1 MKKDNISN
9 LLNIIKENFLCFVN
23 LQLNSVSMNA
33 LNLNICIKRSF
44 LTLLIAI
51 GLFSCQYETIEVD
64 LPDPN
69 EPVSFTSGIIP
80 IFTNNNNCTACHGS
94 GATAPDLTA
103 ERAYNSIVPALINTE
118 NPENSRIY
126 QFPHPSSATHGFK
139 KYTHVQAAL
148 VLAWITQGAE
158 NN

>member
-1 MKKDNISN
+1 
-9 LLNIIKENFLCFVN
+9 
-23 LQLNSVSMNA
+23 MNA

-44 LTLLIAI
+44 ATFLITI

-64 LPDPN
+64 LPDPA
-69 EPVSFTSGIIP
+69 EPVSFLSDIIP
-80 IFTNNNNCTACHGS
+80 IFTSNNNCTACHDT

-103 ERAYNSIVPALINTE
+103 SNAFNSIVPALINTE
-118 NPENSRIY
+118 DPQSSRIY

-139 KYTHVQAAL
+139 KYTHLQAAL
-148 VLAWITQGAE
+148 VLAWIEQGAE

>member
-1 MKKDNISN
+1 
-9 LLNIIKENFLCFVN
+9 
-23 LQLNSVSMNA
+23 MNA

-44 LTLLIAI
+44 GALLIAI
-51 GLFSCQYETIEVD
+51 CLFSCQYETIEVD

-69 EPVSFTSGIIP
+69 EPVSFSSDIIP
-80 IFTNNNNCTACHGS
+80 IFISNDNCTACHDT

-103 ERAYNSIVPALINTE
+103 PRAFNSIVPELINTE

-126 QFPHPSSATHGFK
+126 QFPHPSSTTHGFK

-148 VLAWITQGAE
+148 VLAWIEQGAE